1 MLTLVG
7 CTKGGRRCL
16 HAIIFADR
24 GIQRI
29 GGIIITVGAQ
39 VATILTARSD
49 RRTLQVG
56 VRVSAMMQSQP

>member
-1 MLTLVG
+1 
-7 CTKGGRRCL
+7 L

-56 VRVSAMMQSQP
+56 VRGIGDDANLSHDPG